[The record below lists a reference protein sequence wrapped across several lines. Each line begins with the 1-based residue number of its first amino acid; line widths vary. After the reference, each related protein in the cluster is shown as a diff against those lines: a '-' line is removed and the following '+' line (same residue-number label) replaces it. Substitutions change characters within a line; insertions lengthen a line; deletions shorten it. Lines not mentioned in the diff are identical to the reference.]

1 MSSAVEGVEHT
12 VDVAVI
18 GGGPAGTT
26 IAWLLQERE
35 QCRVAI
41 IDPNGNSEGTWYPNY
56 GEWRDEWEALCRRL
70 ELPELRDCTTTE
82 WEVTD
87 TYFGGSFDLPEDDK
101 LTLDRAYVRVDR
113 KKMQRLIKDRF
124 RQANGVVI
132 ESKLE
137 SQLVAPNI
145 FDDHLV
151 HDSRG
156 STLTLL
162 DGSRVRSKLV
172 IDATGLESRLVAK
185 EDPYLARGV
194 DKPIPTGYQI
204 AYGFLCRVDSMGPY
218 DPKAMTLFDYRTG
231 YLSDDLSWSK
241 DAEDRPTFM
250 YVMPLRTHPD
260 GSYTVFWE
268 ETSLVGK
275 DDRRL
280 SFEECKK
287 RAYRRLQH
295 HGINVLE
302 VEEEEYC
309 YIPMG
314 GEIPDLSQR
323 VVGFGGAANMVHPST
338 GYHACRMMA
347 AATDLSRAIGSTLRS
362 DAATNTLTSTGS
374 CTLPGTPD
382 KVAAAAYRTMWSQSN
397 RGQRD
402 FQVSMRSDMPR
413 NQLSC
418 RVVT

>member
-1 MSSAVEGVEHT
+1 MVGGILVLWVVSIALIHGYLVGRVILPTYPRYAARDSKRALSALSMSSVVEDVEHT

-87 TYFGGSFDLPEDDK
+87 TFFGGSFDLPEDDK
-101 LTLDRAYVRVDR
+101 LVLDRAYVRVDR

-124 RQANGVVI
+124 RRANGLVI
-132 ESKLE
+132 ESKLV

-172 IDATGLESRLVAK
+172 IDATG
-185 EDPYLARGV
+185 
-194 DKPIPTGYQI
+194 
-204 AYGFLCRVDSMGPY
+204 
-218 DPKAMTLFDYRTG
+218 
-231 YLSDDLSWSK
+231 
-241 DAEDRPTFM
+241 
-250 YVMPLRTHPD
+250 
-260 GSYTVFWE
+260 
-268 ETSLVGK
+268 
-275 DDRRL
+275 
-280 SFEECKK
+280 
-287 RAYRRLQH
+287 
-295 HGINVLE
+295 
-302 VEEEEYC
+302 
-309 YIPMG
+309 
-314 GEIPDLSQR
+314 
-323 VVGFGGAANMVHPST
+323 
-338 GYHACRMMA
+338 
-347 AATDLSRAIGSTLRS
+347 
-362 DAATNTLTSTGS
+362 
-374 CTLPGTPD
+374 
-382 KVAAAAYRTMWSQSN
+382 
-397 RGQRD
+397 
-402 FQVSMRSDMPR
+402 
-413 NQLSC
+413 
-418 RVVT
+418 